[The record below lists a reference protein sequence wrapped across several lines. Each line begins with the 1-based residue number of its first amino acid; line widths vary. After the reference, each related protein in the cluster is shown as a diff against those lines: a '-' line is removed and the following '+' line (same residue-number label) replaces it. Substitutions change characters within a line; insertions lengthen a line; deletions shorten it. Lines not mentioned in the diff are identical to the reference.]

1 MNPFLAFLLLTA
13 SSILICGLCAFEGYM
28 GLAALAAA
36 HALAMAVSACAAALS
51 R

>member
-1 MNPFLAFLLLTA
+1 MSPFLTFLLLTA
-13 SSILICGLCAFEGYM
+13 SSILVGGVCACEGYM

-36 HALAMAVSACAAALS
+36 HALAMAVSAFAAALS